1 MGINCYRKV
10 PGSIP
15 GRGRH
20 LFLFPSIL
28 PFDDFFFFFGERRF
42 QLDYQWGLKWLGLT
56 FTCTDTI
63 NLLRKQHPQILPLK
77 MYIQDISL
85 YNTL

>member
-1 MGINCYRKV
+1 MGISCYRKV

-15 GRGRH
+15 GRGRD
-20 LFLFPSIL
+20 LFLFPFIL
-28 PFDDFFFFFGERRF
+28 PFDDFFCERHF
-42 QLDYQWGLKWLGLT
+42 QLDYQWGLKWLGLA
-56 FTCTDTI
+56 FTCSDTN